1 MAIFTKLSNKDIK
14 SFFDKYNIPLILEY
28 EPIYQG
34 IQNTNY
40 LIKTKEKKYILTIFE
55 DKNISINLQFFLNL
69 LHHLSEENFC
79 NPSPLKN
86 YEGKDF
92 DIINNKQAAIF
103 SFIEGEYL
111 KFSRPEHLLLLGE
124 VTAKLHLKTKNF
136 KHKRK
141 NDYSY
146 KYLQINTQKLSN
158 YIEEKQQGLTNLI
171 IKDLNIFK
179 NLRYADIPKGI
190 IHADLF
196 PDNVLFKNNR
206 ISGVLDYYY
215 SCEDHLII
223 DLAIIIISW
232 CFFEDR
238 NKKIKID
245 KIKIKHLL
253 KGYNKIKR
261 INNLEL
267 ELLPVYCKMYSIRF
281 FLTRML
287 DAQLSH
293 DPNIVT
299 TKKPEEF
306 IEKYLYL
313 QNYNI
318 KLNDLI

>member
-14 SFFDKYNIPLILEY
+14 SFFSKYNIPMILEC

-40 LIKTKEKKYILTIFE
+40 LVKTKEKKYILTIFE
-55 DKNISINLQFFLNL
+55 DKNISENLRFFLNL
-69 LHHLSEENFC
+69 LHHLNKENFC

-86 YEGKDF
+86 YAGKDF

-103 SFIEGEYL
+103 SFIEGEYI

-124 VTAKLHLKTKNF
+124 VTAKLHLKTQNF
-136 KHKRK
+136 KNKK
-141 NDYSY
+141 ENEYSY
-146 KYLQINTQKLSN
+146 KYWQTNTKKLTKH
-158 YIEEKQQGLTNLI
+158 IEEKEPGLSNLI
-171 IKDLNIFK
+171 IKDLITFN
-179 NLRYADIPKGI
+179 NLRYTDIPKGI

-196 PDNVLFKNNR
+196 PDNVLFKNNK

-232 CFFEDR
+232 CFYEDR

-245 KIKIKHLL
+245 ESKIKHLL

-267 ELLPVYCKMYSIRF
+267 ELLNVYCKMYSIRF

-306 IEKYLYL
+306 IKKYLYL
-313 QNYNI
+313 KNYNM

>member
-55 DKNISINLQFFLNL
+55 DKNISKNLQFFLNL
-69 LHHLSEENFC
+69 LHHLSEANFC

-136 KHKRK
+136 KHSRK

-146 KYLQINTQKLSN
+146 KYLQIN
-158 YIEEKQQGLTNLI
+158 
-171 IKDLNIFK
+171 
-179 NLRYADIPKGI
+179 
-190 IHADLF
+190 
-196 PDNVLFKNNR
+196 NR
-206 ISGVLDYYY
+206 
-215 SCEDHLII
+215 
-223 DLAIIIISW
+223 
-232 CFFEDR
+232 
-238 NKKIKID
+238 
-245 KIKIKHLL
+245 
-253 KGYNKIKR
+253 
-261 INNLEL
+261 
-267 ELLPVYCKMYSIRF
+267 
-281 FLTRML
+281 
-287 DAQLSH
+287 
-293 DPNIVT
+293 
-299 TKKPEEF
+299 
-306 IEKYLYL
+306 
-313 QNYNI
+313 
-318 KLNDLI
+318 